1 MSCISKLKA
10 SNLNKSKFTLYGKKI
25 IQIGFL
31 ILIAFIVDLGI
42 RRLTLLY
49 GETVNGEIIEVSYG
63 KQKTKVSIDNSVYRL
78 TINEKNKKQLKK
90 GDSIKLKKWNR
101 YVVHSS
107 FPFLGQSSIITL
119 CLIGL
124 ITFYFKNKK

>member
-1 MSCISKLKA
+1 MDGENNTAARSEIVNFIQNNIKQITKNLHDHKL
-10 SNLNKSKFTLYGKKI
+10 
-25 IQIGFL
+25 
-31 ILIAFIVDLGI
+31 
-42 RRLTLLY
+42 
-49 GETVNGEIIEVSYG
+49 
-63 KQKTKVSIDNSVYRL
+63 TKVSIDNSVYRL